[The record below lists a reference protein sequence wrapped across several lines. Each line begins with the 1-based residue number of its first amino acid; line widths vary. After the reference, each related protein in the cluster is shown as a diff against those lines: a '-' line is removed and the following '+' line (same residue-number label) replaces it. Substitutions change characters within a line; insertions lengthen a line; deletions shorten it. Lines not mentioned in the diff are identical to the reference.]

1 MAGAGKKWLIGCGI
15 GCGLFVLVMGGVG
28 TVGYF
33 GVKKFADRADRIE
46 GTFDQMDAEYGQ
58 PSDFVP
64 EIDGRVPGHRMEVFL
79 AVRDEMGE
87 VQQEVSDLFRTLDGD
102 GDAGVVDKVKAG
114 MKFIPSL
121 LIFIEERN
129 NIMLNLG
136 MGVGEY
142 QYIYSLAYYGL
153 LGKDPS
159 DGPGFNVVTDDED
172 SDRDSWH
179 WDIKAGED
187 DEEDIAAKRER
198 EVRRFVN
205 KVQSHVVKNQ
215 LEALDTAGSVEGL
228 DFDIWRAELA
238 AEAAA
243 MDRESLRFLWEEGL
257 PAQIRDSL
265 DPYRVRL
272 DATYNDMTS
281 ILEMGLVEHD

>member
-33 GVKKFADRADRIE
+33 GVKKFGDRADRIE

-87 VQQEVSDLFRTLDGD
+87 VQQEVSDLFRTLDGE

-265 DPYRVRL
+265 EPYRVRL

>member
-15 GCGLFVLVMGGVG
+15 GCGFFVLVMGGVG

-33 GVKKFADRADRIE
+33 GVKKFADRAERIE
-46 GTFDQMDAEYGQ
+46 GTFDRMDAEYGQ

-64 EIDGRVPGHRMEVFL
+64 EIDGRIPADRIEIFL
-79 AVRDEMGE
+79 AVRDDMGE
-87 VQQEVSDLFRTLDGD
+87 VQQEVSGLFRTLDGE
-102 GDAGVVDKVKAG
+102 GESGVIDKIKAG

-129 NIMLNLG
+129 NIMLNHG

-153 LGKDPS
+153 LGKDPT
-159 DGPGFNVVTDDED
+159 DGPGFTVASDDDNRED
-172 SDRDSWH
+172 NNWH
-179 WDIKAGED
+179 WDINTGDSDED
-187 DEEDIAAKRER
+187 DVRENRER
-198 EVRRFVN
+198 EVRRSVN
-205 KVQSHVVKNQ
+205 RVQSQVIQNQ
-215 LEALDTAGSVEGL
+215 LEALDAAGSVASL
-228 DFDIWRAELA
+228 DYDIWRAELA

-243 MDRESLRFLWEEGL
+243 MDRESLRMLWEEGL

-265 DPYRVRL
+265 EPYRVRL
-272 DATYNDMTS
+272 DETYDDMTS